1 MEGVVEE
8 ARWEEGTPVLRL
20 GTNLV
25 VDLSAKSG
33 VSWGSG
39 WAVGGVRTDAPCG

>member
-8 ARWEEGTPVLRL
+8 ARWDEGTPVLRL

-25 VDLSAKSG
+25 VDLSAGERSQLERKKTGHRS
-33 VSWGSG
+33 
-39 WAVGGVRTDAPCG
+39 TY